1 MTLTE
6 EQKLALAHRIH
17 REFTSFIKEEMKYQV
32 ESMKDDDEL
41 AWEYHLTDQDA
52 EDIRELVVDMIA
64 VPVV

>member
-1 MTLTE
+1 MTLTD

-17 REFTSFIKEEMKYQV
+17 REFTSFMREEMKYQV

-41 AWEYHLTDQDA
+41 AWEYHLTNQDA
-52 EDIRELVVDMIA
+52 EDITELVVDMIA

>member
-1 MTLTE
+1 MTLTD
-6 EQKLALAHRIH
+6 EQKLALAHRINQQVS
-17 REFTSFIKEEMKYQV
+17 SFLREEMKYQL

-52 EDIRELVVDMIA
+52 EDIIELVVDMIA